1 MAVLCVS
8 LVAALGLSSLAF
20 VINNRDS
27 HHLLH
32 LEATNATVAI
42 TSETSQILATMASV
56 GWVAASTNGS
66 EATLQKA
73 ATEEDGISIFSAVA
87 AVHVKGSQIE
97 QVIPVEGHPS
107 ITPSMSQLPEATR
120 GPLQAAMQAGG
131 LRVLGFQGE
140 GSSRLLLVALGA
152 PAVPPGW
159 VIYGEVQM
167 PEGITVPSP
176 FPKLNFAV
184 YAGATRS
191 GPVIF
196 ASTKRLPL
204 GGDRVDEIVDMSTSA
219 VVANPPPGD
228 PVLLFEVTPTS
239 SLLSTPALALPWLL
253 FGAALL
259 MGILMVLALESA
271 ARRRDQAIEAA
282 DDLRQKNQELD
293 EAMAKSLAA
302 EKARQQMEAELTQA
316 QRVEAVG
323 QLAGGIAHDFNN
335 LLMVIQTHANF
346 LTESLP
352 EDESVQSDLGEIRQ
366 ATRRAAEL
374 TRRLLVFSRRDL
386 VRPLPLDVNANIT
399 DVINLL
405 RRSVGEDVSLELIKG
420 EGIPAVLCDPGEL
433 NQVMV
438 NLVVNA
444 RQAIDA
450 SGSITVSTE
459 VVDIDE
465 AATRAHSDLRPG
477 RFVQVSVTDTGCGMD
492 PETMA
497 HVFEPYFTTK
507 EEGSGTG
514 LGLYTVYAIV
524 RRYGGCT
531 SVDSVKGLGST
542 VSVLLPA
549 TERVPVPEPET
560 APSVSV
566 GPASDRRKVL
576 LVEDEDGVRKACLRI
591 LEGAGYDV
599 LQASSAG
606 EALDRFR
613 DAPFDLMVTDVVM
626 PGNLSGRDLVREMHR
641 ERPDLPVLYMTGYS
655 KDAIAKRGVL
665 DEGVSVIDKPFS
677 PGDLLTKVGE
687 LLAAG
692 PARN

>member
-1 MAVLCVS
+1 
-8 LVAALGLSSLAF
+8 
-20 VINNRDS
+20 
-27 HHLLH
+27 
-32 LEATNATVAI
+32 
-42 TSETSQILATMASV
+42 
-56 GWVAASTNGS
+56 
-66 EATLQKA
+66 
-73 ATEEDGISIFSAVA
+73 
-87 AVHVKGSQIE
+87 
-97 QVIPVEGHPS
+97 
-107 ITPSMSQLPEATR
+107 
-120 GPLQAAMQAGG
+120 
-131 LRVLGFQGE
+131 
-140 GSSRLLLVALGA
+140 
-152 PAVPPGW
+152 
-159 VIYGEVQM
+159 
-167 PEGITVPSP
+167 
-176 FPKLNFAV
+176 
-184 YAGATRS
+184 
-191 GPVIF
+191 
-196 ASTKRLPL
+196 
-204 GGDRVDEIVDMSTSA
+204 
-219 VVANPPPGD
+219 
-228 PVLLFEVTPTS
+228 
-239 SLLSTPALALPWLL
+239 
-253 FGAALL
+253 
-259 MGILMVLALESA
+259 MVLALESA

-282 DDLRQKNQELD
+282 DDLRQKNHELD
-293 EAMAKSLAA
+293 EAMAKSQAA

-352 EDESVQSDLGEIRQ
+352 QDETVQSDLGEIRQ
-366 ATRRAAEL
+366 AARRAAEL

-399 DVINLL
+399 EVINLL

-465 AATRAHSDLRPG
+465 AATRGRSDLRPG
-477 RFVQVSVTDTGCGMD
+477 RFVQVSVSDTGCGMD
-492 PETMA
+492 PETMS
-497 HVFEPYFTTK
+497 HIFEPYFTTK

-549 TERVPVPEPET
+549 TDRAPLEEAEAAPVVTLEPAPER
-560 APSVSV
+560 
-566 GPASDRRKVL
+566 RRVL

-606 EALDRFR
+606 EALERFR
-613 DAPFDLMVTDVVM
+613 DAEFDLMVTDVVM
-626 PGNLSGRDLVREMHR
+626 PGRWSGRDLVREMHR
-641 ERPDLPVLYMTGYS
+641 RRPDLPVLYMTGYS

-692 PARN
+692 PART